1 MKWEHVEKGPYAGS
15 CHLASSLQNTVI
27 KSSVHVGSF
36 LVLQFSSGHDI
47 WSGTSLGRAQKA
59 QELGS
64 KGGFP
69 PQILVARSPKTTSLT
84 DQDLYW
90 TSRMAAKQ
98 EAWSQFLDLWV
109 ENKLTIRTDA
119 VSIKM
124 CQTVLAQVIGTNQ
137 HDFDTSR
144 GP

>member
-1 MKWEHVEKGPYAGS
+1 
-15 CHLASSLQNTVI
+15 
-27 KSSVHVGSF
+27 
-36 LVLQFSSGHDI
+36 
-47 WSGTSLGRAQKA
+47 
-59 QELGS
+59 
-64 KGGFP
+64 
-69 PQILVARSPKTTSLT
+69 
-84 DQDLYW
+84 
-90 TSRMAAKQ
+90 MAAKQ